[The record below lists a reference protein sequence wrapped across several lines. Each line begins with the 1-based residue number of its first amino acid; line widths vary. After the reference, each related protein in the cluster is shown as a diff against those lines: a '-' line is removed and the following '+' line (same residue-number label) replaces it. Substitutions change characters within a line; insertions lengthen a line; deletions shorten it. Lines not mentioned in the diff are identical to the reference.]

1 MKELFRFTY
10 IQRLL
15 QPNSKDSI
23 KSFSMFLSTILGFIL
38 GIMLGCSILIDAWD
52 GKIETDMYG
61 CAVYVI
67 SIGALVTLSSIP
79 KIAID
84 RKKIEVQKDS
94 NEESDEELES

>member
-1 MKELFRFTY
+1 MKELFEFNY
-10 IQRLL
+10 IKRLL

-38 GIMLGCSILIDAWD
+38 GIMLAFSILIDAWD
-52 GKIETDMYG
+52 GKIDTDMYG
-61 CAVYVI
+61 CAAYVI

-84 RKKIEVQKDS
+84 RKRIEYNNDS
-94 NEESDEELES
+94 SEPNEEVEA